1 MSLDTLNRPLRDLRI
16 SVTDRCNFRCP
27 YCMPA
32 EVFGERYKFLS
43 KAQMLSFEEITRLAG
58 VFVGLGVTKLRIT
71 GGEPLVRADL
81 YKLIGMLAGISG
93 VQDMAMT
100 TNGYLLAR
108 HAQPLKDAGL
118 SRVTVSLDSLDEEIF
133 GQLNGLNYSVDRV
146 LEGIQAADEVGL
158 TPIKVNSVVVRGVN
172 DHTVVDLARWCKER
186 GYIARFIE
194 YMDVGNLN
202 NWDESEVV
210 PAKEILERINA
221 ELPVEPASPNYTG
234 EVAQRWRY
242 VDGEGEM
249 GVIASVT
256 APFCGDCTR
265 ARLSTDGKLYTC
277 LFGSEGTDLMGP
289 MRDGATD
296 ADLSAIIE
304 RVWDRREDR
313 YSELRASLRRALRV
327 TSRDEAPRKIEMY
340 KIGG

>member
-1 MSLDTLNRPLRDLRI
+1 MPLDTLNRPLRDLRI

-32 EVFGERYKFLS
+32 EVYGERYKFLS
-43 KAQMLSFEEITRLAG
+43 KAQMLSFEEIARLAAI
-58 VFVGLGVTKLRIT
+58 FVGLGVAKLRIT

-81 YKLIGMLAGISG
+81 EKLVAMLAGIPG
-93 VQDMAMT
+93 VRDMAMT
-100 TNGYLLAR
+100 TNGYVLAA
-108 HAQPLKDAGL
+108 HARPLKDAGL
-118 SRVTVSLDSLDEEIF
+118 SRVTVSLDSLDEAIF
-133 GQLNGLNYSVDRV
+133 GQLNGLGHSVDRV
-146 LEGIQAADEVGL
+146 LEGIQAADDAGL
-158 TPIKVNSVVVRGVN
+158 TPIKINAVVVRGVN
-172 DHTVVDLARWCKER
+172 DHTIVDLARWCKER

-210 PAKEILERINA
+210 PAREILDRINA
-221 ELPVEPASPNYTG
+221 ELPIEPAVPNYTG
-234 EVAQRWRY
+234 EVAQRWRFA
-242 VDGEGEM
+242 DGQGEM

-277 LFGSEGTDLMGP
+277 LFGTEGTDLMGP
-289 MRDGATD
+289 MRAGASD
-296 ADLSAIIE
+296 EDLAAVIAA
-304 RVWDRREDR
+304 VWDRREDR
-313 YSELRASLRRALRV
+313 YSELRASFRRALRA
-327 TSRDEAPRKIEMY
+327 TPGAAPRKVEMY

>member
-1 MSLDTLNRPLRDLRI
+1 MPLDTLNRPLRDLRI

-32 EVFGERYKFLS
+32 EVYGERYKFLS
-43 KAQMLSFEEITRLAG
+43 KAQMLSFEEITRLAA

-81 YKLIGMLAGISG
+81 EKLVAMLAGIDG

-100 TNGYLLAR
+100 TNGYVLAA
-108 HAQPLKDAGL
+108 HAQPLRDAGL
-118 SRVTVSLDSLDEEIF
+118 SRVTVSLDTLDEAIF
-133 GQLNGLNYSVDRV
+133 GQLNGLGHSVDRV
-146 LEGIQAADEVGL
+146 LEGIQAADDAGL
-158 TPIKVNSVVVRGVN
+158 TPIKINSVVVRGVN
-172 DHTVVDLARWCKER
+172 DHTIVDLARWCKER

-210 PAKEILERINA
+210 PAREILDRINA
-221 ELPVEPASPNYTG
+221 ELPIEPASPNYTG
-234 EVAQRWRY
+234 EVAQRWRFT
-242 VDGEGEM
+242 DGEGEM

-265 ARLSTDGKLYTC
+265 ARLSTDGKLFTC

-289 MRDGATD
+289 MRDGASD
-296 ADLSAIIE
+296 EDIAAIIAA
-304 RVWDRREDR
+304 VWDRREDR

-327 TSRDEAPRKIEMY
+327 TSGATPRKVEMY
-340 KIGG
+340 RIGG

>member
-1 MSLDTLNRPLRDLRI
+1 MPLDTLKRPLRDLRI

-43 KAQMLSFEEITRLAG
+43 KAQMLSFEEITRLAS

-81 YKLIGMLAGISG
+81 EKLIAMLAGIPG
-93 VQDMAMT
+93 VEDMAMT
-100 TNGYLLAR
+100 TNGYILAG

-118 SRVTVSLDSLDEEIF
+118 SRVTVSLDSLDEKIF
-133 GQLNGLNYSVDRV
+133 GELNGLGHSVDRV
-146 LEGIQAADEVGL
+146 LEGIQAADDAGL
-158 TPIKVNSVVVRGVN
+158 TPIKVNSVVVHGVN
-172 DHTVVDLARWCKER
+172 DHTVVELARWCKER

-194 YMDVGNLN
+194 FMDVGSLN
-202 NWDESEVV
+202 GWDESQVV
-210 PAKEILERINA
+210 PAREILNRINE
-221 ELPVEPASPNYTG
+221 ELPIEPATPNYTG

-242 VDGEGEM
+242 TDGDGEM

-277 LFGSEGTDLMGP
+277 LFGTDGADLMGP

-296 ADLSAIIE
+296 AELTAIIDG
-304 RVWDRREDR
+304 VWNRREDR
-313 YSELRASLRRALRV
+313 YSELRASLRRALSV
-327 TSRDEAPRKIEMY
+327 TAKDSGPRKVEMY

>member
-1 MSLDTLNRPLRDLRI
+1 MPLDTLNRPLKDLRI

-58 VFVGLGVTKLRIT
+58 IFVGLGVTKLRIT

-81 YKLIGMLAGISG
+81 HKLIGMLAGISG

-108 HAQPLKDAGL
+108 HAQPLKDVGL

-146 LEGIQAADEVGL
+146 LEGIQAADEAGL

-210 PAKEILERINA
+210 PAKEILERIDA

-296 ADLSAIIE
+296 ADLAAIIE

-327 TSRDEAPRKIEMY
+327 TSKDETPRKIEMF